1 MLTNT
6 APNLT
11 FQTMTTNWQATASS
25 LTDGAIQMMTARRD
39 GRAGGAQQSFR
50 RPSPPPAA
58 SIEPVPRPLTCVTV
72 VRLVY
77 VCKTIP
83 TVTTKCMPFKDYI
96 IYACI
101 KTYRYFS

>member
-1 MLTNT
+1 MLFFVVYKIMLTNT

-11 FQTMTTNWQATASS
+11 VIKLTTNWQATASS

-39 GRAGGAQQSFR
+39 GRAEGARQSFR

-72 VRLVY
+72 VFMSAKQFLPLLQNVY
-77 VCKTIP
+77 PSKIT
-83 TVTTKCMPFKDYI
+83 
-96 IYACI
+96 
-101 KTYRYFS
+101 